1 LYFEYGSKRDGVVL
15 IFISYAWNTEVF
27 HLILYSKS
35 GYFNERK
42 RLTQKQEC
50 FCREYVLWLNASKAA
65 VNAGYSKKTA
75 CVIVYENL
83 IKPYIQNK
91 IDYLKKNLVETAEIS
106 ALRVLK
112 EHEKIAFANAG
123 QLRDGWITLKE
134 FESLTEEQK
143 ACIQEISTRQAKKV
157 IDGGEI
163 IIEEWVKIKL
173 YDKQKSL
180 DSINAMLGFNAPEKQ
195 EITGSGGKDLF
206 PEPLSIEI
214 IDKREDVRTNDNT
227 DNEGI
232 Q

>member
-1 LYFEYGSKRDGVVL
+1 MQE
-15 IFISYAWNTEVF
+15 
-27 HLILYSKS
+27 
-35 GYFNERK
+35 K
-42 RLTQKQEC
+42 RLTPKEER
-50 FCREYVLWLNASKAA
+50 FCREYTLWLNASKAA
-65 VNAGYSKKTA
+65 VNAGYSRKNA
-75 CVIVYENL
+75 NVIGHQNL
-83 IKPYIQNK
+83 TKLHIQNR
-91 IDYLKKNLVETAEIS
+91 IEVLKKNLVETAEIS

-123 QLRDGWITLKE
+123 QLRNGWITLKE

-180 DSINAMLGFNAPEKQ
+180 DSIKAMLGFDAPEKR

-214 IDKREDVRTNDNT
+214 IDKREDVHTNDNT